1 MSSRISSQIM
11 RSNSRKIALR
21 ARANQRKNEINFS
34 NLRAPL
40 KSFHFSDNFTKT
52 MILVTILILIAFSLY
67 AALA

>member
-40 KSFHFSDNFTKT
+40 KSFHFDYIKKRSYY
-52 MILVTILILIAFSLY
+52 LITSLRQ
-67 AALA
+67 